1 MKVKLL
7 RPLDGQPIGAVAEY
21 PDDDAKRLE
30 QAGVVSF
37 QNEKAAPEPLNK
49 KAPEPV
55 NKAGDIQR
63 SKKGK

>member
-7 RPLDGQPIGAVAEY
+7 RPLDGQPVGAVVDY

-30 QAGVVSF
+30 ASGVVSF
-37 QNEKAAPEPLNK
+37 HNEKAAPEPLNK
-49 KAPEPV
+49 KAPDPV